1 MRQRTLRSTPRG
13 GVWARA
19 GRAPLRT
26 RVQVSFGLLALG
38 ISTVLSV
45 ASWFVVS
52 RYLLTQRVQTAVAET
67 DLDRASLEAGL
78 SEGAVSVTGLI
89 DGLPTNDASS
99 SIVRVSGRWYGALPS
114 HGPSSIPSELLGPVE
129 VGSTA
134 TQRISIDGELYL
146 AVGAPLPSPGDLV
159 LELFSLDDLDRTLT
173 SMALVLTVAAAL
185 TTALG
190 MGLGRWASGLALAP
204 LGHFTTVVGAVAAG
218 HLDARLEQV
227 GDADLDPLART
238 FNATLAELEH
248 RALVD
253 SRFAVDVGHELR
265 TPLTTM
271 LNSMEV
277 ITHRRSQL
285 PESVREAVD
294 LLADDLNRF
303 RVLVVDLLEIS
314 RHDAGEGLVLEPV
327 DLGEL
332 TRRCADR
339 LVGRPVTEVTAR
351 PGDLVVVA
359 DKRRLERVVS
369 NLVGNAQLH
378 GRGCTAVRVRRA
390 GPSVRI
396 EVEDAGPGIDMND
409 RGRVFDRF
417 ARGVRRTPQP
427 RSQGLGLG
435 LAIVQRHVAA
445 HGGSVVVEEGAGGGA
460 RFVVELP
467 VH

>member
-1 MRQRTLRSTPRG
+1 MRDGVQARSR
-13 GVWARA
+13 RL
-19 GRAPLRT
+19 PLRT
-26 RVQVSFGLLALG
+26 RVEVAFGLLALCV
-38 ISTVLSV
+38 STLLSV

-52 RYLLTQRVQTAVAET
+52 RYLLTQRVETAVAVT
-67 DLDRASLEAGL
+67 GLDRVSLEAGL
-78 SEGAVSVTGLI
+78 TSGTSSVADLI
-89 DGLPTNDASS
+89 DGLPANESS
-99 SIVRVSGRWYGALPS
+99 SSMVRVSGRWYGALPS
-114 HGPSSIPSELLGPVE
+114 SGPSAIPTGLLDAVGS
-129 VGSTA
+129 GSTA
-134 TQRISIDGELYL
+134 TQRISVDGELYL
-146 AVGAPLPSPGDLV
+146 AVGAPLRDPGDLLV
-159 LELFSLDDLDRTLT
+159 QLFSLDDLDRTLT
-173 SMALVLTVAAAL
+173 SIALVLTVTAIC
-185 TTALG
+185 TTGLG
-190 MGLGRWASGLALAP
+190 VWLGRWASGLALAP
-204 LGHFTTVVGAVAAG
+204 LGHFTAVVGAVAAG

-238 FNATLAELEH
+238 LNATLAELEH
-248 RALVD
+248 RAIVD
-253 SRFAVDVGHELR
+253 SRFAADVGHELR

-294 LLADDLNRF
+294 LLADDLGRF

-327 DLGEL
+327 DIGEL
-332 TRRCADR
+332 TRWCADR

-351 PGDLVVVA
+351 PGDLVVVG

-369 NLVGNAQLH
+369 NLVGNAQVH
-378 GRGCTAVRVRRA
+378 GRGCTAVRVTRSGA
-390 GPSVRI
+390 FVRI

-409 RGRVFDRF
+409 RSRVFDRF

-445 HGGSVVVEEGAGGGA
+445 HGGSVLVEEGIGGGA

>member
-1 MRQRTLRSTPRG
+1 MRGPTHRRKSRN
-13 GVWARA
+13 GVRARA
-19 GRAPLRT
+19 TRVPLRT

-67 DLDRASLEAGL
+67 DLDRVSLEAGL
-78 SEGAVSVTGLI
+78 REGASSVTALI
-89 DGLPTNDASS
+89 AGLPTNDASS
-99 SIVRVSGRWYGALPS
+99 SIVRVSGRWFGALPS
-114 HGPSSIPSELLGPVE
+114 RGPSGIPSGLLE
-129 VGSTA
+129 AVGSGTTA
-134 TQRISIDGELYL
+134 TQRISVDGSLYL
-146 AVGAPLPSPGDLV
+146 AVGAPLRTSGDLV
-159 LELFSLDDLDRTLT
+159 LELFSLDDLDHTLS

-185 TTALG
+185 TTGLG
-190 MGLGRWASGLALAP
+190 VGLGRWASRLALAP
-204 LGHFTTVVGAVAAG
+204 LGSFTTVVGAVAAG
-218 HLDARLEQV
+218 HLEARLEQV
-227 GDADLDPLART
+227 GDADLDPLARA

-248 RALVD
+248 RARVD
-253 SRFAVDVGHELR
+253 SQFAVDVGHELR

-285 PESVREAVD
+285 PESVREAVG
-294 LLADDLNRF
+294 LLAGDLGRF

-332 TRRCADR
+332 TRWCADR
-339 LVGRPVTEVTAR
+339 LVGRPITQVHAR
-351 PGDLVVVA
+351 AGDLVTVA

-369 NLVGNAQLH
+369 NLVVNAQVH
-378 GRGCTAVRVRRA
+378 GRGCTAVRVLRS
-390 GPSVRI
+390 GTSIRI
-396 EVEDAGPGIDMND
+396 EVEDAGPGIDMSD
-409 RGRVFDRF
+409 RSRVFDRF

-445 HGGSVVVEEGAGGGA
+445 HGGLVLVEEGIGGGA

-467 VH
+467 VR